1 MSLQNYRFPLSDY
14 SNARMNRLELF
25 GGSRL
30 AGATK
35 TTSMTTLPSI
45 KSLINHTSVDDN
57 QMNLTPRYH
66 HHQLHTLP
74 SVMTEPLLVRS
85 HSLPIPPL
93 RNYGEI
99 SKKLKVRLQFA
110 YYKYKTKQS
119 DLNFADLKRQHI
131 LQKSNNVNK
140 RTSRKGPKRRK
151 LVVSQGNYRTPSK
164 KHTTQPLL
172 CSTATAAADE
182 TFSRSYN
189 TCVDSS
195 VSTTTIHNNNKINNI
210 NNSGKINLTTM
221 KNHNDTTVV
230 NTMTTPI
237 RDQQKL
243 SFLNKQETP
252 MSVKAAKSL
261 MHLFTSS
268 NQF

>member
-14 SNARMNRLELF
+14 SNSRMNRLELF

-30 AGATK
+30 AGATT

-45 KSLINHTSVDDN
+45 KSLINHTSVDDH
-57 QMNLTPRYH
+57 QPSLIPQYQH
-66 HHQLHTLP
+66 HLHTLP
-74 SVMTEPLLVRS
+74 SVMAEPLLERS
-85 HSLPIPPL
+85 HSLPIHPL
-93 RNYGEI
+93 RNYSEI
-99 SKKLKVRLQFA
+99 SKKLKIRLQFA
-110 YYKYKTKQS
+110 YYKYKTQQS
-119 DLNFADLKRQHI
+119 DLNFADLKCQHAV
-131 LQKSNNVNK
+131 QKHANVHRK
-140 RTSRKGPKRRK
+140 ASRKISKRRK

-172 CSTATAAADE
+172 NSGDDTI
-182 TFSRSYN
+182 FSKSYN

-195 VSTTTIHNNNKINNI
+195 VSTTTINNI
-210 NNSGKINLTTM
+210 KLSNATVRNQ
-221 KNHNDTTVV
+221 NDTTVV

-237 RDQQKL
+237 RDQQKINML
-243 SFLNKQETP
+243 VKQETP

-268 NQF
+268 SQL